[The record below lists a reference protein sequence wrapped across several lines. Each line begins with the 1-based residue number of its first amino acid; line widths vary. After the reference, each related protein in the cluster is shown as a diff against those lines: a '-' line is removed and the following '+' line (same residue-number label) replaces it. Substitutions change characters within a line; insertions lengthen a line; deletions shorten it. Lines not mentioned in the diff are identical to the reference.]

1 MSVTTGVAEARAP
14 GPQADQ
20 LPGRP
25 SHQPPHQPPGQPWHL
40 DKSVPIGLIA
50 AILLQTAAAIWW
62 SATISARVDQLE
74 AVALDNKTTGPRL
87 AVLESQLTDIK
98 AALLRIEARI
108 AAP

>member
-1 MSVTTGVAEARAP
+1 MTEYQSHRAS
-14 GPQADQ
+14 DFEK
-20 LPGRP
+20 
-25 SHQPPHQPPGQPWHL
+25 QPWHL

-74 AVALDNKTTGPRL
+74 AVALDNKSTGPRL
-87 AVLESQLTDIK
+87 AVLESQLADIK

-108 AAP
+108 APASFP

>member
-1 MSVTTGVAEARAP
+1 MTHEGGRSTPEPRGQPP
-14 GPQADQ
+14 GP
-20 LPGRP
+20 
-25 SHQPPHQPPGQPWHL
+25 SSGQPWHL

-62 SATISARVDQLE
+62 SATISARVDSLE

-87 AVLESQLTDIK
+87 AVLESQLADIK

-108 AAP
+108 STPGYP